1 MGDRAIT
8 GQNKRF
14 LKVLYFRIHVLCFM
28 GTLGSGG
35 YFWAKQMGIVDVE
48 CVILI
53 TLLTAIPA
61 VSTLLPF
68 LRKEHILFL

>member
-35 YFWAKQMGIVDVE
+35 YFWAKQMGIVDVKY
-48 CVILI
+48 VILI
-53 TLLTAIPA
+53 TLLTAITA
-61 VSTLLPF
+61 VCTHLPF
-68 LRKEHILFL
+68 SRKENILFL